1 MDVQMP
7 EMDGF
12 EATRFLR
19 AREGGLRHVPVIAM
33 TAHALKGD
41 RENCIKAGMDDYV
54 AKPIHPKELLSVIDR
69 WAGRTVL
76 PPAPGAAPAVQP
88 PATALL
94 DERRA
99 LDAAGQD
106 HQFLSELANLFA
118 QVIGD
123 RMPTLIGAAEL
134 ADIEVVRIE
143 AHSMRGAAANIGARR
158 IEVAA
163 LELEDV
169 CTRND
174 TAALRR
180 SVDQLVQ
187 ALKETRDYLRSRFP
201 ADPPHLRP

>member
-1 MDVQMP
+1 
-7 EMDGF
+7 
-12 EATRFLR
+12 
-19 AREGGLRHVPVIAM
+19 
-33 TAHALKGD
+33 
-41 RENCIKAGMDDYV
+41 
-54 AKPIHPKELLSVIDR
+54 
-69 WAGRTVL
+69 
-76 PPAPGAAPAVQP
+76 
-88 PATALL
+88 
-94 DERRA
+94 
-99 LDAAGQD
+99 
-106 HQFLSELANLFA
+106 
-118 QVIGD
+118 
-123 RMPTLIGAAEL
+123 MPTLIGAAEL